1 MWRFYR
7 APVGADP
14 HRQLLKHLFP
24 GASWPFWA
32 RLGEQRHD
40 QARVGLRLAESEDTP
55 TRSLLV
61 FALQMA
67 LAAAACAGTILAIFA
82 WSGAGV

>member
-7 APVGADP
+7 AQVGADP
-14 HRQLLKHLFP
+14 HRQLLKHVFP

-40 QARVGLRLAESEDTP
+40 RARVAESENTA

-67 LAAAACAGTILAIFA
+67 VAAAACAGTILAIFA
-82 WSGAGV
+82 WSGVGL